1 MLHSMANVMATATA
15 RLARVVTFWASHL
28 MIMFMHMH
36 MHVHMHMHGAEFE
49 FKIIAIKLIR
59 TSDVRKL
66 SCERARAVREWRWDI
81 AAVLAPA
88 AVVLRSK
95 PGVACVRPPTEFAMK
110 SAGCCW

>member
-1 MLHSMANVMATATA
+1 
-15 RLARVVTFWASHL
+15 

-88 AVVLRSK
+88 AVALWCCAASQALRAS
-95 PGVACVRPPTEFAMK
+95 GHQLNLR
-110 SAGCCW
+110 